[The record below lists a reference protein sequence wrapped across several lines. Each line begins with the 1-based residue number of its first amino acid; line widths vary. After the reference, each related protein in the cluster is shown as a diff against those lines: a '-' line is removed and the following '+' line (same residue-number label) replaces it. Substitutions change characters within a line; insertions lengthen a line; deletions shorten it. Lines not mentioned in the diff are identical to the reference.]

1 MDNSFYL
8 AITFLS
14 SHHKHL
20 LLIIS
25 VSSTN
30 CPSSSEVTM
39 DTPANTPNN
48 PSSLTLL
55 CQAVDEDKN
64 LFEDVF
70 PVTVQSSV
78 LVGELKEQVFAEMKP
93 LLEARGIVA
102 FQLTLWKVST
112 LIPTAD
118 RVEICI
124 AKISRRLNFL
134 TLNHAEALNGNGV
147 VQLLSPA
154 EQLDTY
160 WTEEPEGKR
169 LHLVVKV
176 PHRSVDD
183 GKLLSFIPYL
193 KR

>member
-1 MDNSFYL
+1 M
-8 AITFLS
+8 
-14 SHHKHL
+14 
-20 LLIIS
+20 
-25 VSSTN
+25 
-30 CPSSSEVTM
+30 
-39 DTPANTPNN
+39 
-48 PSSLTLL
+48 
-55 CQAVDEDKN
+55 
-64 LFEDVF
+64 
-70 PVTVQSSV
+70 TVQSSI
-78 LVGELKEQVFAEMKP
+78 LVGELKEQVFAKMKSV
-93 LLEARGIVA
+93 LGARGIDA

-112 LIPTAD
+112 LIPT
-118 RVEICI
+118 EII
-124 AKISRRLNFL
+124 EYDQNIQAIEFPDVKSPKAR
-134 TLNHAEALNGNGV
+134 NGNGV